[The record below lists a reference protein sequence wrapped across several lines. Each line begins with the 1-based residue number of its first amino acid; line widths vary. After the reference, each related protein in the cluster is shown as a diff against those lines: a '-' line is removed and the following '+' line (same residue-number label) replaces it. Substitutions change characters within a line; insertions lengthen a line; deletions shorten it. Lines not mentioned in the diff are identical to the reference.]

1 MSSSVLTTP
10 SSLHHHI
17 HYDKKSKLK
26 SLISLNGIIPP
37 STNNLQLELVEP
49 ILFLRGIPQESVG
62 CFLRGKLILNL
73 NKPTKIKKI
82 EMKFV
87 GKIITFWPEGKLYVG
102 SGSKGNNLC
111 EEQEVISHNWTFLNS
126 SNGSNQ
132 RFFNSSF
139 QLLDAGTHVYDFEL
153 YIPGDLPETIKADR
167 GRVTYKITARAIRP
181 GLQLNFNV
189 SRHVTII
196 RTIFDERN
204 AEGIFYTSTWRKMLC
219 YEINVSKKAYLL
231 GESMPVYLKFNPRVQ
246 NISVF
251 GVHLKII
258 EESTYKS
265 NGQKVTELQSFD
277 VYQFRTDDPDIPI
290 DFDEDGNTYY
300 HISPKIPGCNGPIH
314 YSCKS
319 SGIIISHKLKFTFTV
334 MTPIV
339 GCSRSKK
346 NKFEVEIPITIL
358 SCICTDDL
366 PTYNEGEF
374 INSPLTQYNNFNNF
388 GNSQQDQFF
397 MDSPPNYEKS
407 IGIISETA

>member
-10 SSLHHHI
+10 SLHHHI
-17 HYDKKSKLK
+17 HYDKKNKLK

-37 STNNLQLELVEP
+37 SKTNNLQLELVEP

-62 CFLRGKLILNL
+62 CFLRG
-73 NKPTKIKKI
+73 
-82 EMKFV
+82 
-87 GKIITFWPEGKLYVG
+87 
-102 SGSKGNNLC
+102 
-111 EEQEVISHNWTFLNS
+111 
-126 SNGSNQ
+126 
-132 RFFNSSF
+132 SF

-153 YIPGDLPETIKADR
+153 HIPGDLPETIKADR

-189 SRHVTII
+189 SRNVTII

-231 GESMPVYLKFNPRVQ
+231 GESMQVYLKFSPRVQ
-246 NISVF
+246 NIRVF

-277 VYQFRTDDPDIPI
+277 VHQFRTDDPDIPI

-300 HISPKIPGCNGPIH
+300 HISPKIPRCNGPIH

-334 MTPIV
+334 MAPIA

-374 INSPLTQYNNFNNF
+374 LTQYNNF

-407 IGIISETA
+407 IGIISETT